1 MTDVTLDH
9 KPIRR
14 LGTPSRRLTFE
25 DAVQVWLIYWKGEFQ
40 NRIAARFDCNPA
52 RISEVL
58 KGKLHPVGE
67 QVARGLLH

>member
-1 MTDVTLDH
+1 MLPSTISPSAALA
-9 KPIRR
+9 R
-14 LGTPSRRLTFE
+14 LPAVLTFE

-58 KGKLHPVGE
+58 KGKLHPGSE